1 MINDVTKLQNNK
13 GRKFDR
19 SEFEFRMRYCP
30 IKKII
35 ICCFLE
41 KYNVDFVPRNTF
53 DCENFDT

>member
-30 IKKII
+30 TRKII
-35 ICCFLE
+35 FLE
-41 KYNVDFVPRNTF
+41 KENVDFVPHNTF
-53 DCENFDT
+53 AYENFDT

>member
-35 ICCFLE
+35 FLWQY
-41 KYNVDFVPRNTF
+41 KRHLKKRIDKN
-53 DCENFDT
+53 NFGRREEW